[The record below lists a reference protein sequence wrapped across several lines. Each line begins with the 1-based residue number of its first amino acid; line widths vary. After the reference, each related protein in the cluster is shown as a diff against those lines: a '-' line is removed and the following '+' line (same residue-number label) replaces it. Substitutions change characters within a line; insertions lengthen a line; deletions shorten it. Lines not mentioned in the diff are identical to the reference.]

1 MASVLITCPLES
13 IAAYTVNVVRV
24 TMVYHIHTAF
34 SLLTIDLNTYNT
46 YLGAG
51 TAYETSLSAKTLLRL
66 SVNKYQFLGTFQIVP
81 KST

>member
-1 MASVLITCPLES
+1 MSSMLIICPLES
-13 IAAYTVNVVRV
+13 IAAYMVNVVRA
-24 TMVYHIHTAF
+24 TMIYHVHTAF

-51 TAYETSLSAKTLLRL
+51 TAYQISVSAKTLLRL
-66 SVNKYQFLGTFQIVP
+66 SVKKSQFLDTFQIVP